1 MKSTMETTIEKER
14 EDLRDVQIKAYID
27 LVKQG
32 ADIFY
37 LVSDSVSTS
46 KVKPFR
52 ELFPE
57 RVINVG
63 IAEQNMMG
71 IAAGMANGGVIPVTG
86 NATPFLISR
95 SNEQLKIDISYA
107 FSNVKVNGMHA
118 GFSYGTDGITHH
130 EVNDISVIRGMP
142 GFEIYAPCDPREC
155 MQVARYG
162 VMDRKGPVYTS
173 LNTGKFINITPE
185 DYTFK
190 PGQPIQF
197 ADGKDLT
204 IIALG
209 SAVHDVLEAVQNLGK
224 NLSCAVFAVTSIRPF
239 MPDALV
245 DSIKQTGLVLTVEQ
259 HSTHGGVGS
268 LIAELIA
275 DNGLIAKLNRLGV
288 PEGSFS
294 KNWSQAENKAHFKLD
309 ASGIVEAIQEVC
321 SKNNKELVWNTSSQ
335 LIREQAV
342 QRL

>member
-1 MKSTMETTIEKER
+1 MNMEKGK
-14 EDLRDVQIKAYID
+14 EDLRDVQVAAYID

-32 ADIFY
+32 SDIYY

-46 KVKPFR
+46 KVKPFK

-57 RVINVG
+57 RVINAG

-107 FSNVKVNGMHA
+107 KSNVKVNGMHA

-142 GFEIYAPCDPREC
+142 GFEIYAPCDPQEC
-155 MQVARYG
+155 RQMTFYSVL
-162 VMDRKGPVYTS
+162 DRQGPVYTS
-173 LNTGKFINITPE
+173 MNTGKFPTITPE
-185 DYTFK
+185 DYVFK
-190 PGQPIQF
+190 PGIPLQF
-197 ADGKDLT
+197 LDGNDLT

-209 SAVHDVLEAVQNLGK
+209 NAVHDVLEAAEIIGK
-224 NLSCAVFAVTSIRPF
+224 KYSCAVFAVTSIRPF
-239 MPDALV
+239 IPDVLIN
-245 DSIKQTGLVLTVEQ
+245 SIKKTGLVLTVEQ

-275 DNGLIAKLNRLGV
+275 DNGLQARLKRLGV

-294 KNWSQAENKAHFKLD
+294 KNWTQADNKVHFKLD
-309 ASGIVEAIQEVC
+309 AAGITETI
-321 SKNNKELVWNTSSQ
+321 NGM
-335 LIREQAV
+335 I
-342 QRL
+342 